1 MVEFMSPVR
10 RRVACRTALGSA
22 VVAGAVLVGGCAGTA
37 DDAGSDGQP
46 SYKSSRSA
54 PPLEIPPD
62 LSSSAVRDT
71 LPIPGVGATYSQ
83 YASGAAQPGTE
94 SAQAVLPEA
103 ADARIERSGDERWL
117 AVAMKP
123 EEVWPRLRDF
133 WTDQGF
139 VLQTEEPDIGLMETE
154 WAERRTPLPGTVTRR
169 LFQKVYEAF
178 YGVAFRDRYRTR
190 IERGAEPGTTDIHV
204 THRGAEQ
211 IVLGEETPARTDGP
225 LEWAWQPRPSD
236 PGLEALMLSRMLVF
250 LGVDEERAE
259 SIVAA
264 GAPPAPRA
272 RMVREDGGATALVLD
287 EGFSAAWRRAGLALD
302 RAGFAVEDRD
312 RSRGLFYVRYADLED
327 GETSEDEG
335 WLSRLKFWKSDD
347 EDDDAGSY
355 LVRVVGDTPDTTRIV
370 VVDADGATDGSPT
383 ASRILTVL
391 HEQLR

>member
-1 MVEFMSPVR
+1 MVDLMNPVQR
-10 RRVACRTALGSA
+10 RIAYGTTVAGA
-22 VVAGAVLVGGCAGTA
+22 VVASAVLVGGCTGTTGGT
-37 DDAGSDGQP
+37 GSDGQP

-83 YASGAAQPGTE
+83 YASGASRPGTQA
-94 SAQAVLPEA
+94 AQAVLPEA
-103 ADARIERSGDERWL
+103 ADVRIERASDQRWL
-117 AVAMKP
+117 VVAMKP

-139 VLQTEEPDIGLMETE
+139 VLETQEPDIGLMETE
-154 WAERRTPLPGTVTRR
+154 WAERRTPLPGTAAKK
-169 LFQKVYEAF
+169 LFQRVYEAF

-190 IERGAEPGTTDIHV
+190 VERGAEPDTTDIHV

-211 IVLGEETPARTDGP
+211 IVLGEETQARTDGP
-225 LEWAWQPRPSD
+225 LEWAWQPRPAD

-259 SIVAA
+259 SMVAE
-264 GAPPAPRA
+264 GAPPVPRA
-272 RMVREDGGATALVLD
+272 RVEREDGGVTALVLD
-287 EGFSAAWRRAGLALD
+287 EGFSQAWRRAGLALD

-312 RSRGLFYVRYADLED
+312 RSRGLFFVRYAGAGDD
-327 GETSEDEG
+327 ATSEDEG
-335 WLSRLKFWKSDD
+335 WLSRLKFWESD
-347 EDDDAGSY
+347 EEEDAGTF
-355 LVRVVGDTPDTTRIV
+355 LVRVLGDTPDTARITV
-370 VVDADGATDGSPT
+370 LDGEGAPDESPT
-383 ASRILTVL
+383 AARILTVL